1 MKKYL
6 YLILTV
12 VIALAMLTACG
23 GEQTPESTEAGTAPT
38 VPADPNAIASCVTGD
53 KLVYVQTVEE
63 LIAAVDPSGNTVVT
77 LLKDI
82 ENKKAIELPYS
93 CTVDFAGFTV
103 STNPQQGLGVQVHAK
118 GSENMVTTLKNGKL
132 ITYSD
137 SIRVKEG
144 AAVVENMEIHT
155 AYGFSTVFY
164 DVSVD
169 KSLNRISGCTL
180 LSSGGGVLQ
189 YGAPDADFSNTG
201 ITIENTTAVCSKEG
215 GNIAINAASSSTV
228 PGVTTL
234 GENVRIYSYNDLAC
248 PNGFPFLGKLPVK
261 EKKVTAT
268 IGDQSWENMTCWN
281 TASEVETLDI
291 LMIGSSVCHSFLD
304 EMYAMADAMDIAIN
318 VSNVYKAGCTLET
331 HWGYVDDPSTA
342 PGQCQYFVIGAMGRY
357 EHPEITTTAE
367 ALQFQDWDII
377 SCQMAFNTARIASVE
392 KALSYC
398 DPWAQY
404 LMDYIRETCP
414 DAALYWQQGWAY
426 AVGYV
431 HPNNED
437 DDPTNDRPE
446 RDIKS
451 VADQTAMYEVV
462 HEATFQIAD
471 QLDVALVPCAE
482 AWQLARAQVG
492 DTLHRSDYAHDG
504 EGGGGQYLNAAVWL
518 EVATGKSI
526 IGNTWRPTGYILL
539 EEKIPALQQAAHE
552 AVAAIYGED
561 YAK

>member
-1 MKKYL
+1 MKKKTK
-6 YLILTV
+6 ILLSV
-12 VIALAMLTACG
+12 LAVIFLLAACG
-23 GEQTPESTEAGTAPT
+23 GNETTEPAGTTAAPT
-38 VPADPNAIASCVTGD
+38 VPADPNAIAACVTGENT
-53 KLVYVQTVEE
+53 VYVQSVEE
-63 LIAAVDPSGNTVVT
+63 LVAAIDPSGNTVVT

-118 GSENMVTTLKNGKL
+118 GSENIITTLKNGKL

-144 AAVVENMEIHT
+144 AVVVENMEIRT
-155 AYGFSTVFY
+155 AYGFCTVFY
-164 DVSVD
+164 DTTVD
-169 KSLNRISGCTL
+169 KRLNRISGCTL
-180 LSSGGGVLQ
+180 LSAGGGVLQ
-189 YGAPDADFSNTG
+189 FGQQDGDFSATG

-268 IGDQSWENMTCWN
+268 IGEQSWENMTCWN

-331 HWGYVDDPSTA
+331 HWGYVDNPATA
-342 PGQCQYFVIGAMGRY
+342 EGQCQYFVISSLGRF
-357 EHPEITTTAE
+357 EHPEITTTA
-367 ALQFQDWDII
+367 AAAKYMDWDIV
-377 SCQMAFNTARIASVE
+377 SCQMAFNTSRIASVE

-398 DPWAQY
+398 DPWAKNMFDY
-404 LMDYIRETCP
+404 LRVECP
-414 DAALYWQQGWAY
+414 DADFYWQQGWAF
-426 AVGYV
+426 AVGYI

-437 DDPTNDRPE
+437 DDPTNDHPE
-446 RDIKS
+446 RDIKTL
-451 VADQTAMYEVV
+451 ADQNAMYDVI
-462 HEATFQIAD
+462 HEATFQLSD
-471 QLDVALVPCAE
+471 WLEVDLVPCAE

-526 IGNTWRPTGYILL
+526 IGNTWRPTGYILQ